1 MRNHSEKHY
10 TADTVGISQLVKIR
24 YEADALVTATIY
36 DADSNIVAQASS
48 EGISGFDENDFIFD
62 SFADVEEDGE
72 RTEASI
78 YMPNSGYK
86 IVFTH
91 GDSAGV
97 SVNFNASVSTLVDD
111 GWKDFSV
118 MTSVASTHDSGLITS
133 FDGTAQVIDN
143 DTITEIVGGTAE
155 DWFTEWEIPS
165 SIKVNKGDVLPIEIS

>member
-1 MRNHSEKHY
+1 M
-10 TADTVGISQLVKIR
+10 VKIR

-165 SIKVNKGDVLPIEIS
+165 FRT

>member
-1 MRNHSEKHY
+1 MSIFSAFLIRYPAVHYY

-91 GDSAGV
+91 TEAVGYIS
-97 SVNFNASVSTLVDD
+97 LQL
-111 GWKDFSV
+111 
-118 MTSVASTHDSGLITS
+118 LIC
-133 FDGTAQVIDN
+133 QRICR
-143 DTITEIVGGTAE
+143 
-155 DWFTEWEIPS
+155 EIP
-165 SIKVNKGDVLPIEIS
+165 